1 MSAQHPQPTPA
12 EMLMQ
17 LGFAHT
23 GTRVLMTSL
32 ELDVYSPL
40 ADGARTAADVARA
53 VGASERG
60 VRMILDVLATFQLL
74 SKTGDRYELTPPAR
88 ELLLPSSPDF
98 MGQTLGSAQAAASW
112 DRLTEVVRSG
122 IGVQQVETESLAEEF
137 FPGLV
142 RGARCPLPEGPGRCQ
157 GLGGGNQSQGD
168 ARRRRGLWYQRMG
181 HRRRRGGPRSACHR
195 PGDFPAL
202 FDLTRKYAERH
213 GVADRYDYL
222 PGDLKTVDFGEE
234 RFDLALLGNIVHS
247 EGVESSRGLFRR
259 LHAALKP
266 AGRLVVVDMI
276 PDDQRT
282 GPPFPLL
289 FALTMLLMTEKGGT
303 YTFAEYRGWL
313 EEAGF
318 TNVETAE
325 IGAALAD
332 RDRVEA
338 VAAVLVWAG

>member
-1 MSAQHPQPTPA
+1 MSAQQPQPTPA

-40 ADGARTAADVARA
+40 ADGACTAADVARA
-53 VGASERG
+53 VGSSERG

-74 SKTGDRYELTPPAR
+74 SKTGDDRYELTPPAR
-88 ELLLPSSPDF
+88 ELLLPSSPYF
-98 MGQTLGSAQAAASW
+98 MGQTLGSAQAAVSW

-122 IGVQQVETESLAEEF
+122 IGVQQVETEALAEEF

-142 RGARCPLPEGPGRCQ
+142 RGLHIVHYPRAQAAAKVLGAGTSHKGMRVVDVGCGTSVWGIAVAEADPEAHVTAQ
-157 GLGGGNQSQGD
+157 
-168 ARRRRGLWYQRMG
+168 
-181 HRRRRGGPRSACHR
+181 
-195 PGDFPAL
+195 DFPAL

-247 EGVESSRGLFRR
+247 EGIESARSLFRR
-259 LHAALKP
+259 LHTALKP

-325 IGAALAD
+325 IGLHSPIVIASKP
-332 RDRVEA
+332 
-338 VAAVLVWAG
+338 

>member
-1 MSAQHPQPTPA
+1 MSAQPPQPTPA

-23 GTRVLMTSL
+23 GTRALMTSL

-88 ELLLPSSPDF
+88 ELLLPSSRDF

-122 IGVQQVETESLAEEF
+122 IGVQQVETEALAEEF

-142 RGARCPLPEGPGRCQ
+142 RGLHVLHYPRAQAAAKVLGAGTSHKAMRVVDVGCGTSVWGIAVAEADPEAHVTAQ
-157 GLGGGNQSQGD
+157 
-168 ARRRRGLWYQRMG
+168 
-181 HRRRRGGPRSACHR
+181 
-195 PGDFPAL
+195 DFPAL

-247 EGVESSRGLFRR
+247 EGVESSRSLFRR

-266 AGRLVVVDMI
+266 AGRMVIVDMI

-318 TNVETAE
+318 TNVERAE
-325 IGAALAD
+325 IGLHSPIVIATKP
-332 RDRVEA
+332 
-338 VAAVLVWAG
+338 